1 MTALKAMDIANDFIS
16 RYGADLYLTNL
27 KLNKLVY
34 YTQVESLRETG
45 KPLFTDT
52 VEAWDYGP
60 VEPEVYRSF
69 KLFGDGHIQTPLG
82 AYTTDTYTNRI
93 VDTVVEKYGYL
104 TAFDL
109 VNYSHRNGGAWKMVY
124 DGSRNKPISIKTILS
139 SQDVK
144 EYPQLKGTLAQS
156 ADTVNKQFANALKLL
171 EDA

>member
-1 MTALKAMDIANDFIS
+1 MTAPKAMDIANDFIS

-82 AYTTDTYTNRI
+82 AYTTDTYVNRI
-93 VDTVVEKYGYL
+93 VDTVVEKFHPVAHEDKVPVMGWQKIEIQ
-104 TAFDL
+104 
-109 VNYSHRNGGAWKMVY
+109 G

-144 EYPQLKGTLAQS
+144 EYPQLKGPLAQS